1 MQAMKKTICAI
12 CTICA
17 GMLAMAGAANAA
29 EPSSGEAASKIVA
42 QFHEALATGNTEG
55 AIALLSATAL
65 IYESGHAET
74 REQYIADHLA
84 ADIAFAK
91 ATQRTVKDTHQQC
104 NESICV
110 LMQSSQTT
118 GTIKGKNMRY
128 AGQETTVLRR
138 EGDTWKIQHVHWS
151 SHKL

>member
-1 MQAMKKTICAI
+1 MHAMNRTINTICA
-12 CTICA
+12 A
-17 GMLAMAGAANAA
+17 MLAMACAAHAA
-29 EPSSGEAASKIVA
+29 EPTGVEAATKVVA

-55 AIALLSATAL
+55 ATALLSATAL

-74 REQYIADHLA
+74 RAEYLAHHLA
-84 ADIAFAK
+84 GDIAFAMGTK
-91 ATQRTVKDTHQQC
+91 RTVKETQHQC

-118 GTIKGKNMRY
+118 GTIKEKNIRY

-151 SHKL
+151 SRKL

>member
-1 MQAMKKTICAI
+1 MHAMKRTINTICTA
-12 CTICA
+12 
-17 GMLAMAGAANAA
+17 MLAMACAAHAA
-29 EPSSGEAASKIVA
+29 EPTGVEAATKVVA
-42 QFHEALATGNTEG
+42 QFHEALATGNAEG
-55 AIALLSATAL
+55 ATALLSATAL

-74 REQYIADHLA
+74 RAEYLAHHLA

-91 ATQRTVKDTHQQC
+91 GTKRTVKETQHQC

-118 GTIKGKNMRY
+118 GTIKEKNIRY

-151 SHKL
+151 SRKL